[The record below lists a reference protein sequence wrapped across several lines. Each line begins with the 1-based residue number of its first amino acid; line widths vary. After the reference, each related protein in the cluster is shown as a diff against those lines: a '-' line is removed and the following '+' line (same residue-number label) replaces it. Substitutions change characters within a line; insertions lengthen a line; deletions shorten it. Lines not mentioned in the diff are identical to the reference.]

1 MAAPAMAASAMAV
14 PGIIVP
20 GAGGACSVAATA
32 LGPTGAA
39 GVCQVAGS
47 AAGSAASQVA
57 GAGISSVLGDL
68 GHWVADGASWL
79 LGQIGSVLG
88 SSTSIDLSASWFTA
102 HYATMAELAGVV
114 IVPLLILGIIQSV
127 YRQNLSALLRSVL
140 VNVPLAI
147 LLTAVAVQLVQL
159 GLSVTDALS
168 AAVAHGAGLDA
179 GTFMASVV
187 TGLSDSSAAGIPGV
201 PTFVLFLGALAVV
214 VGAVLVWVEL
224 LIRAAAVYV
233 AVLFLPLALASLAW
247 PAIAHWC
254 RRLVDT
260 LVALILGKFV
270 IVSVLSLAA
279 GALAGSV
286 GATPS
291 GVAAGTSGSGG
302 GGFSAVLGGA
312 ALLLLAAFAP
322 WALFRLLP
330 FVEAGAVGHLEGL
343 SQRAHQTATV
353 PVRGLA
359 QTAMRRMANRAVA
372 SGGAAMAGGALGSGG
387 GGGGA
392 VGGVDGSPEPGPD
405 LGPSSVEST
414 GVGTAAPP
422 GSGVPM
428 YDIHAGVS
436 AGMKEKG
443 FDDPEGPGILTE
455 RGSSDS
461 SGPGPAPGPAP
472 GFGTGSFADPGSASL
487 EPRPGSSTSSSPA
500 PSPGA
505 DRSGVVYAPPAG
517 PGLVPLP
524 RQTAARHDDYLGWD
538 EMGPTLITRPRTD
551 ISHPGQSDLTGG

>member
-1 MAAPAMAASAMAV
+1 MSGLAASVMAAPVMALPGIVV
-14 PGIIVP
+14 PGV
-20 GAGGACSVAATA
+20 GGACSAAATA

-39 GVCQVAGS
+39 GVCQVAGAAAG

-57 GAGISSVLGDL
+57 GDGISSVLGDL
-68 GHWVADGASWL
+68 GHWVADGAAWL
-79 LGQIGSVLG
+79 LGQIGAVIG
-88 SSTSIDLSASWFTA
+88 SSTSIDLGASWFTA

-114 IVPLLILGIIQSV
+114 IVPLLLLGIIQSV

-179 GTFMASVV
+179 GTFMSSVV

-291 GVAAGTSGSGG
+291 GVTAGTAGSGG
-302 GGFSAVLGGA
+302 GGFTAVLGGA
-312 ALLLLAAFAP
+312 ALLLLSAFAP

-353 PVRGLA
+353 PMRGLA
-359 QTAMRRMANRAVA
+359 QTAMKRMGNRAVA
-372 SGGAAMAGGALGSGG
+372 SGGAALAGGALGGGGGGGVGG

-392 VGGVDGSPEPGPD
+392 GGDGSPEPGPD

-414 GVGTAAPP
+414 GVGTVAPP

-428 YDIHAGVS
+428 YDIHAGVTD
-436 AGMKEKG
+436 GMKEKG
-443 FDDPEGPGILTE
+443 FDDPNRPGIGAE
-455 RGSSDS
+455 S
-461 SGPGPAPGPAP
+461 
-472 GFGTGSFADPGSASL
+472 GSASGSLSDPAGTSL
-487 EPRPGSSTSSSPA
+487 EPVSGLSTSWSPA
-500 PSPGA
+500 STPPGA
-505 DRSGVVYAPPAG
+505 DRAGVI
-517 PGLVPLP
+517 
-524 RQTAARHDDYLGWD
+524 TAR
-538 EMGPTLITRPRTD
+538 R
-551 ISHPGQSDLTGG
+551 